1 MSQHQPKHS
10 QSAKSLPQ
18 TTIGGFPP
26 KKDPSEVEMVKL
38 LREHLD
44 PDLQKL
50 IPEIPQN
57 FKTGEEPTTQCLEF
71 WTKMTNVINSHV
83 SFTDAMLKYTVAMHE
98 LNYNMNQVTAAIHR
112 LAVAKESK
120 STPEKIRQSL
130 LRSMQ
135 KIIAEKKKEFRECD
149 AMLKKLNKTRQDLMS
164 GEQAMPRQEF
174 NFARNPSLT
183 SITSAES
190 HSEKQTASRSL
201 VVPQLS
207 KVSQQAQ
214 NREIQQLEK
223 EISSLKDQLVQLDSQ
238 LIGEKK
244 LRLREQNINKALQNL
259 LANDQ
264 RMLQQGQDLSAK
276 MMEYFG
282 QRPTVKLGG
291 T

>member
-1 MSQHQPKHS
+1 MSQYHLKHS
-10 QSAKSLPQ
+10 QSTKSLAH

-26 KKDPSEVEMVKL
+26 KKDPPEVEIVKL
-38 LREHLD
+38 LREYLD

-71 WTKMTNVINSHV
+71 WTKMTNVINSHL

-135 KIIAEKKKEFRECD
+135 KIIAEKKTQFRECD

-164 GEQAMPRQEF
+164 GEQGVPRQEI
-174 NFARNPSLT
+174 NFGKKPSLT
-183 SITSAES
+183 NITSEGS
-190 HSEKQTASRSL
+190 QSERQTASPSL
-201 VVPQLS
+201 AVPQLS
-207 KVSQQAQ
+207 KVSQQAPIQ
-214 NREIQQLEK
+214 MIQQLEK
-223 EISSLKDQLVQLDSQ
+223 ETRSLREDFAQLGSELA
-238 LIGEKK
+238 GEKK